1 VDPAPDR
8 LKMNRA
14 GPFVV
19 EGTGP
24 VSEGAVIGNG
34 PINGRLA
41 YRGEYDTPSITVR
54 GCWL

>member
-1 VDPAPDR
+1 
-8 LKMNRA
+8 MNRA

-24 VSEGAVIGNG
+24 VSEGSVTGGFPVTATL
-34 PINGRLA
+34 P

>member
-1 VDPAPDR
+1 
-8 LKMNRA
+8 MNRA

-19 EGTGP
+19 EGT
-24 VSEGAVIGNG
+24 G

>member
-1 VDPAPDR
+1 
-8 LKMNRA
+8 M
-14 GPFVV
+14 V

-24 VSEGAVIGNG
+24 VSDGAVIGNG

>member
-1 VDPAPDR
+1 
-8 LKMNRA
+8 MNRA

-24 VSEGAVIGNG
+24 VSEGAVIGSC
-34 PINGRLA
+34 PINGRLP